1 MAKAFKVDDLWQE
14 DVASLAARLEAKEVS
29 PVELLDMYLRRCDR
43 LQPVLNAFSM
53 IDRKG
58 AMSAAE
64 KAAERQGKG
73 RRLGPLDGIPVS
85 IKDNLFVSG
94 MPAEWGSLMLKGF
107 VPSQDDIC
115 VERLRSAGAI
125 IIGKT
130 TTPEFAL
137 SGRTENRTTG
147 TTRNPWNP
155 TLTPGGSSGGAVAAV
170 AAGMTPLAIGTDA
183 GGSTR
188 MPASYTGL
196 VGLRPSNGRIPRRY
210 GFLPMA
216 LDFQAIGPIART
228 TRDLELLFKAVSGPD
243 ARDPASLSVAPPRR
257 TAKPRRLGWFTS
269 IAGESASL
277 EVLEAHTEALGHLQ
291 AAGYEIAQCA
301 PPFDLEM
308 ISALWGTLTAVGA
321 ARAARQYGERWKVD
335 ATAQIAGL
343 VEQGL
348 KIPAADYVDAL
359 DRLQVFRSET
369 SAKWGDFDALILPV
383 NPVPAW
389 PVETDHPTQVD
400 GRRLSA
406 TAQGMYCGWVNAMG
420 YGGASVPGRP
430 GAGGLPIGVQI
441 VAPPA
446 ADDVIVEIAHC
457 LERAAPWRDR
467 WPALAYA
474 D

>member
-1 MAKAFKVDDLWQE
+1 MAKSVKVDDLWQE
-14 DVASLAARLEAKEVS
+14 DVASLASRLDEKDIT
-29 PVELLDMYLRRCDR
+29 PVQLLNMYLARCDR
-43 LQPVLNAFSM
+43 LQPVLNAFTL

-58 AMSAAE
+58 ARAAAE
-64 KAAERQGKG
+64 MAEQRQAKG
-73 RRLGPLDGIPVS
+73 QRLGPLDGIPVC

-94 MPAEWGSLMLKGF
+94 LPAEWGSLMLKGF

-115 VERLRSAGAI
+115 VERLRAAGAI
-125 IIGKT
+125 IVGKT

-155 TLTPGGSSGGAVAAV
+155 ALTPGGSSGGAVAAV
-170 AAGMTPLAIGTDA
+170 AAGMVPLAIGTDA

-216 LDFQAIGPIART
+216 LDFQAIGVIART

-243 ARDPASLSVAPPRR
+243 ARDPASLALAAPRR

-269 IAGESASL
+269 IAGETASA
-277 EVLEAHTEALGHLQ
+277 EVVAAHAEALQHLQ
-291 AAGYEIAQCA
+291 AAGYVTAQCD
-301 PPFDLEM
+301 PPFDLGE

-321 ARAARQYGERWKVD
+321 ARAARKYSDRWKAD
-335 ATAQIAGL
+335 ATSQIAGL

-348 KIPAADYVDAL
+348 KTPAADYVDAL
-359 DRLQVFRSET
+359 DRLQTFRSDT

-400 GRRLSA
+400 GRPLSA
-406 TAQGMYCGWVNAMG
+406 SAQGMYCGWVNAMG
-420 YGGASVPGRP
+420 YGGISVPGRP
-430 GAGGLPIGVQI
+430 SSGGLPIGVQI

-446 ADDVIVEIAHC
+446 ADDIIIEIAHC
-457 LERAAPWRDR
+457 LERATPWRDR
-467 WPALAYA
+467 WPALAHTG
-474 D
+474 

>member
-1 MAKAFKVDDLWQE
+1 MGKSFKVDDLWQE
-14 DVASLAARLEAKEVS
+14 DVVSLASRLDEKDIT
-29 PVELLDMYLRRCDR
+29 PVQLLEMYLARCDR
-43 LQPVLNAFSM
+43 LQPVLNAFTL

-58 AMSAAE
+58 ARAAAE
-64 KAAERQGKG
+64 MAGQRQASGQ
-73 RRLGPLDGIPVS
+73 RLGPLDGIPVC

-94 MPAEWGSLMLKGF
+94 LPAEWGSLMLKGF
-107 VPSQDDIC
+107 VPRQDDIC
-115 VERLRSAGAI
+115 VERLRAAGATI
-125 IIGKT
+125 VGKT

-155 TLTPGGSSGGAVAAV
+155 ALTPGGSSGGAVAAV
-170 AAGMTPLAIGTDA
+170 AAGMVPLAIGTDA

-216 LDFQAIGPIART
+216 LDFQAIGVIART

-243 ARDPASLSVAPPRR
+243 ARDPASLALAAPSR

-269 IAGESASL
+269 IAGETAST
-277 EVLEAHTEALGHLQ
+277 EVVASHAEALQHLQ
-291 AAGYEIAQCA
+291 AAGYVMAQCD
-301 PPFDLEM
+301 PPFDLGE
-308 ISALWGTLTAVGA
+308 ISALWGVLTAVGA
-321 ARAARQYGERWKVD
+321 ARAARKYSDQWKAD
-335 ATAQIAGL
+335 ATSQIAGL

-348 KIPAADYVDAL
+348 KTPAADYVDAL
-359 DRLQVFRSET
+359 DRLQTFRNDT

-400 GRRLSA
+400 GRPLSA
-406 TAQGMYCGWVNAMG
+406 SAQGMYCGWVNAMG
-420 YGGASVPGRP
+420 YGGISVPGRP
-430 GAGGLPIGVQI
+430 GSGGLPIGVQI

-446 ADDVIVEIAHC
+446 ADDIIIEIAHC

-467 WPALAYA
+467 WPALAHA
-474 D
+474 G